1 MASAYLGLSMA
12 FDYVWLRPIYGF
24 SLFVA
29 SPIYGFGLIMAS
41 AYLWFQ
47 PIYGFSLPVDLPIYG
62 FGLSMALVFAPN
74 LR

>member
-41 AYLWFQ
+41 AYLL
-47 PIYGFSLPVDLPIYG
+47 YGLLKPFRL
-62 FGLSMALVFAPN
+62 
-74 LR
+74 